1 MGAREKGNQKLGHW
15 GEGTVGSWMDLGVG
29 AGEKWWLET
38 GPTTQGAQWLGKLRA
53 GERQSQKCAKLGH
66 TFQEAKKKK
75 KVLGGEGPSWK
86 PSAQ

>member
-1 MGAREKGNQKLGHW
+1 
-15 GEGTVGSWMDLGVG
+15 MDLGVG